1 MTIRPGHLTLALA
14 ALAAAVLYNVW
25 YFVLRPGA
33 PAEPR
38 RAAEQ
43 LLAAS
48 AAAAQPGPVSP
59 DPLTIPA
66 PPAVDLASAPSWRRD
81 PFLFGDETRAVAR
94 PVVTARAPEPPSVR
108 SILYSASRRLAIVNG
123 RIVGIGDSV
132 GDFTVEG
139 IERDAVV
146 FLAPSGGRLRVSVHA
161 ASPEAVPR

>member
-25 YFVLRPGA
+25 YFVLRPAA
-33 PAEPR
+33 PAESR
-38 RAAEQ
+38 RAVEQPLAE
-43 LLAAS
+43 S
-48 AAAAQPGPVSP
+48 AAAARPRLDSP

-66 PPAVDLASAPSWRRD
+66 PPAIDLASAPAWRRD
-81 PFLFGDETRAVAR
+81 PFLFGDETRVVPR

-108 SILYSASRRLAIVNG
+108 SILFSASRRLAIVNG
-123 RIVGIGDSV
+123 RIVGIGDRV
-132 GDFTVEG
+132 GDFTVAG

-161 ASPEAVPR
+161 TSSEAVSR